1 MASLQQFRP
10 MRPYLAAFLALG
22 VGLSFFGPALPT
34 LRDQTGATLG
44 QLGLV
49 FAAQSVGG
57 LVGSV
62 VAGRLYRRLGG
73 PHLIAVAVC
82 VLAASIALLAVAG
95 ELALVIALG
104 ALMGLGAGT
113 MDVSANT
120 VAPTLVA
127 PEDLVSSMN
136 ALHMCFAIGALGTP
150 LVVGA
155 STSLTGGLGLAC
167 GVFGIALVAL
177 GVTLWRRDRA
187 DGARRAA
194 EQEDESGPTPATW
207 RLAIVATF
215 FLLYVGLEVCF
226 AGWIATYA
234 DELHLGSG
242 WGTAFTATF
251 WGGFLVGRLLM
262 TWRGERV
269 ETGRVLWASVILA
282 TVIAV
287 LIALVGAA
295 PVAIVVGAAAFG
307 AAIAPQFPTMLAHL
321 HRVVPLTG
329 TVTAWCIAGSAVGG
343 LILPPVIGTLFDS
356 VGAAALPWTV
366 AAASVLSAVVLFA
379 TDRYALVFDPVHAPG
394 ADAVPA

>member
-1 MASLQQFRP
+1 MQRFRP

-34 LRDQTGATLG
+34 LRDQTGATLS

-57 LVGSV
+57 LVGSI

-73 PHLIAVAVC
+73 PHLIAIAVC
-82 VLAASIALLAVAG
+82 LLAGSIAFLAVAG

-120 VAPTLVA
+120 VAPTLVE

-150 LVVGA
+150 LVVGL

-167 GVFGIALVAL
+167 GGFGIALVAL

-194 EQEDESGPTPATW
+194 EQHEESGPTPAAW
-207 RLAIVATF
+207 RLAIVASF

-242 WGTAFTATF
+242 WGTAFTAAF
-251 WGGFLVGRLLM
+251 WGGFLAGRLLM
-262 TWRGERV
+262 TWRGERI
-269 ETGRVLWASVILA
+269 ETGRVLWASVLLA
-282 TVIAV
+282 TGIAV
-287 LIALVGAA
+287 GIALVGAA
-295 PVAIVVGAAAFG
+295 PAAILVGAAAFG
-307 AAIAPQFPTMLAHL
+307 AVIAPQFPTMLAHL

-329 TVTAWCIAGSAVGG
+329 TVTAWCIAGAAVGG
-343 LILPPVIGTLFDS
+343 LLLPPLIGALFDAA
-356 VGAAALPWTV
+356 GAAALPWTV
-366 AAASVLSAVVLFA
+366 AAASVGSAVVLLA
-379 TDRYALVFDPVHAPG
+379 VDRYALAFGPIHPAG
-394 ADAVPA
+394 ADAARA